1 VSTIVLGPAEA
12 LSRALADEF
21 GGVTVIDGPGAAGD
35 TMWQALVALQAAH
48 AAMAGAY
55 PWAESATPERD
66 IGAAVA
72 FLVGPAARYITGETL
87 GVDGG
92 HFMNL

>member
-1 VSTIVLGPAEA
+1 MSTIVLGPAEA

-35 TMWQALVALQAAH
+35 AMWQALVALQAAH

-55 PWAESATPERD
+55 PWAESATP
-66 IGAAVA
+66 GAISEPPSHFWSASPRA
-72 FLVGPAARYITGETL
+72 TSPGRPWAWTAATS
-87 GVDGG
+87 
-92 HFMNL
+92 